1 MKLKPILLL
10 LLLWPAVSFCQSID
24 SPLVGSSDDN
34 STTITK
40 IEVTKTNTI
49 ITFTHIATNKGNWV
63 QLNKSIYL
71 QDANGE
77 KRYACIK
84 SEGIPLRPL
93 QHIAASDNEQLVF
106 KVYFEK
112 LEPGTKEINV
122 IERALSPQD
131 RALGTN
137 YFNYYNVSLEKT
149 DTVLSRKSTQ
159 VRLLPPDAAPS
170 SPFNNAMG
178 SMLPMI
184 NNMYASILN
193 AQIAFYSDPAK
204 VTQLAKITKSY
215 YDALIGAGFSAD
227 QAVKI
232 ITSKQL
238 ISMDGK

>member
-10 LLLWPAVSFCQSID
+10 LLLWPAVSFCQSINT
-24 SPLVGSSDDN
+24 PLVGSSDDN

-49 ITFTHIATNKGNWV
+49 ITFTHIATNKGDWV

-77 KRYACIK
+77 KRYAYMK

-106 KVYFEK
+106 KVYFER

-149 DTVLSRKSTQ
+149 GTVLSRNVSQ
-159 VRLLPPDAAPS
+159 IRLLRPDTAS

-178 SMLPMI
+178 SFVPMI
-184 NNMYASILN
+184 NNMYSGILN

-215 YDALIGAGFSAD
+215 YDALMGAGFTAD
-227 QAVKI
+227 QALKI

-238 ISMDGK
+238 VSMDGK